1 MARRPAPAAP
11 ADGALRRPVPGAR
24 FPVRWRRC
32 GLDTVAGPQLRFE
45 CSLELQRPR
54 VSPRR
59 TGPHHVRSRARPP
72 GSSVAGVQVAE
83 DTHRL
88 EVPVRPDRR
97 ESVAAALWALGATGV
112 WERPD
117 RTVGWFPRPPEVAV
131 FGEQVP
137 ELTGSEVT
145 LALEPDHDWQAAWKA
160 TIAPIHAGRTTIVPT
175 WLAAGHRADDDEL
188 TLVLDPGRAFGTGH
202 HATTALC
209 LELLDGLDLLDRV
222 QGHTLADVG
231 CGSGILAIA
240 AAARGAEV
248 QAVDID
254 PEAVAVTRENAA
266 ANGLQLDARVGSIGA
281 VDGPVDIVV
290 ANLISD
296 VVRDLAAA
304 LAGCAR
310 RELVVS
316 GITVERRDD
325 VLAAL
330 TAAGAEV
337 LEVRE
342 RDGWIAA
349 RLRPAAGPGA
359 DGTRRRTGG
368 RLAGGSASL
377 LTVLA
382 LAGATVVGCTT
393 PEVGQPVDEAAE
405 QPEAEAELGP
415 QTQALADEVDGT
427 VELVEEIRS
436 ELAEAADA
444 DTVEDARAALE
455 RADALLVTG
464 ADGGEPALLPI
475 EPAERTESR
484 AARDALTELLTQARE
499 TGGELGRSVVEVLRD
514 PVAGDLGAWEL
525 DAPGVVAT
533 ARGTGTDAGSIDAA
547 AEQILALDGEAT
559 KAIAW
564 IALGLD
570 SRELEQAREAAQLAD
585 GHLEVVTLVLRD
597 VVAAGELREDGDPD
611 ELGPVL
617 EDPEELG

>member
-1 MARRPAPAAP
+1 M
-11 ADGALRRPVPGAR
+11 
-24 FPVRWRRC
+24 
-32 GLDTVAGPQLRFE
+32 
-45 CSLELQRPR
+45 
-54 VSPRR
+54 
-59 TGPHHVRSRARPP
+59 
-72 GSSVAGVQVAE
+72 AE

-97 ESVAAALWALGATGV
+97 APVAAALWALGATGV
-112 WERPD
+112 WERLD
-117 RTVGWFPRPPEVAV
+117 RTVAWFPRPPEVEPL
-131 FGEQVP
+131 GEHVP
-137 ELTGSEVT
+137 ELTGPEVS

-160 TIAPIHAGRTTIVPT
+160 TIAPIHAGRTTVVPT
-175 WLAAGHRADDDEL
+175 WLAAGHRAGEDEL

-209 LELLDGLDLLDRV
+209 LELLDDLDLHERV
-222 QGHTLADVG
+222 QGHSLADVG

-240 AAARGAEV
+240 AAARGADA

-266 ANGLQLDARVGSIGA
+266 ANGVVLDTRVGSIGA
-281 VDGPVDIVV
+281 VAGPVDIVV

-296 VVRDLAAA
+296 VVRDLAVA
-304 LAGCAR
+304 LVGCTR
-310 RELVVS
+310 RDLLVS

-337 LEVRE
+337 VEVRE

-349 RLRPAAGPGA
+349 RLRPAAGTGDEGA
-359 DGTRRRTGG
+359 PRRTGG
-368 RLAGGSASL
+368 RLAGGGAML
-377 LTVLA
+377 LAVLA
-382 LAGATVVGCTT
+382 LSGAVLAGCTT
-393 PEVGQPVDEAAE
+393 PEVGQPLDEAAE
-405 QPEAEAELGP
+405 QPEAEAELDP
-415 QTQALADEVDGT
+415 ETQALADEVDRV

-436 ELAEAADA
+436 ELAGAADA
-444 DTVEDARAALE
+444 DTVESAIAALE
-455 RADALLVTG
+455 RADALLVTDAG
-464 ADGGEPALLPI
+464 GGEPALLPI

-533 ARGTGTDAGSIDAA
+533 ARSTGTDAGDIDAA
-547 AEQILALDGEAT
+547 GEQILGLEGEAT

-570 SRELEQAREAAQLAD
+570 STELEQARGAAELAD
-585 GHLEVVTLVLRD
+585 GHLEVVTLVLGD
-597 VVAAGELREDGDPD
+597 LVAGGELGGNGDPG